1 MRSFVVFAFLL
12 VAAFC
17 VSSQAA
23 LYEWGGGGSAAETY
37 WWNDT
42 ADEDGDGITANAD
55 ADHWG
60 VDGFPNLNGTDSA
73 IIGAGGVRKSGM
85 TIDGESS
92 LQVLGAYLY
101 TGGFDVGKVS
111 GGGTVYVENA
121 VLNSQWIGGFD
132 TGTFEIGSGT
142 SWNLRGGGE
151 PLSAQMTGSI
161 NFVGDSAT
169 LTMPNKSAAY
179 IEGKILLGVLTIDGV
194 ALSAVDEA
202 VNGKS
207 FVVDGTTLTLVPE
220 PCSLLL
226 LATGGLLLRR
236 KR

>member
-1 MRSFVVFAFLL
+1 MRSLVVAFLL
-12 VAAFC
+12 VAAIS
-17 VSSQAA
+17 VTSQAA
-23 LYEWGGGGSAAETY
+23 LYEWGGGGSQAAPY

-42 ADEDGDGITANAD
+42 ADEDADGITANAD

-60 VDGFPNLNGTDSA
+60 VDGFPVLDGTDSA
-73 IIGAGGVRKSGM
+73 IIGAGGVRKSGL
-85 TIDGESS
+85 TIDGVSS

-101 TGGFDVGKVS
+101 TGGFDVGKVAP
-111 GGGTVYVENA
+111 GATLVVENA

-132 TGTFEIGSGT
+132 GSTFQIGSGT

-151 PLSAQMTGSI
+151 PVSVQMTGTI
-161 NFVGDSAT
+161 DFVGDSAT
-169 LTMPNKSAAY
+169 ITMPNKSAAY
-179 IEGKILLGVLTIDGV
+179 IEGKILNGALTIDGV
-194 ALSAVDEA
+194 ALSAVDEV